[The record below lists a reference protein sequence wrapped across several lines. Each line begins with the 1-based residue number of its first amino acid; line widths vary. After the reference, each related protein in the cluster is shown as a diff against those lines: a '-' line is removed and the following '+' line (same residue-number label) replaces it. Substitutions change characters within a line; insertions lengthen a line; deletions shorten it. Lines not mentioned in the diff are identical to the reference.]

1 MADGGRR
8 GGRWFPTPGTP
19 RPVSSSLAGR
29 SPGLRI
35 SRRLSIE
42 SGPHRPPCLPG
53 AWPVAWGDLS
63 GHGRGGGCVCEIFL
77 RKSCAAFPFHPERTP
92 STNSTVVRGRR
103 YRVKRERGSD
113 FTVHPLFRSYMDAP
127 WHRKVLSCTSTGS
140 CVSKQSKNAIGSAR
154 QHCHQNAR
162 QAHGFSAL
170 KNMRSSG
177 C

>member
-1 MADGGRR
+1 MVPDTRH
-8 GGRWFPTPGTP
+8 TPSGFVT
-19 RPVSSSLAGR
+19 SAGR

-35 SRRLSIE
+35 SRHPFIWGLVGYPAFPAFGQWR
-42 SGPHRPPCLPG
+42 G
-53 AWPVAWGDLS
+53 ATSPVTVAGAAALS
-63 GHGRGGGCVCEIFL
+63 GIFSQKNP
-77 RKSCAAFPFHPERTP
+77 RAAFPFHPKRTP
-92 STNSTVVRGRR
+92 STNATVVRGRR

-127 WHRKVLSCTSTGS
+127 WHRKVLSCTSTVS

-154 QHCHQNAR
+154 RHCHQNAR